1 MEQYKRLV
9 SDFLINSFVDDY
21 EFTKEY
27 VWHLNSELEQ
37 HSIPFRYSYDSF
49 CIELLE
55 RFLYVFEKFC
65 NSAKSFKEFCRRFAD
80 IVFRTVKEMKWHK
93 MNNAALVAA

>member
-21 EFTKEY
+21 EFTREY

-37 HSIPFRYSYDSF
+37 HAIPFRYTYDAF

-65 NSAKSFKEFCRRFAD
+65 NSVGSFQEFCRKFAD
-80 IVFRTVKEMKWHK
+80 VVFRTVKEMKWNK
-93 MNNAALVAA
+93 LNNATLIAA